1 MPGFYFLG
9 WTCEREHYKSQIW
22 IPKNVNC
29 SVSAAKNLK
38 YYKCGEVQV
47 EGPRAQNILINYI
60 QEIMQVEY

>member
-1 MPGFYFLG
+1 MQ
-9 WTCEREHYKSQIW
+9 ERALQVPNLNISSKKIN
-22 IPKNVNC
+22 INC
-29 SVSAAKNLK
+29 SVSGAKNLK